1 MLQANSD
8 ASPWGAH
15 IQDIDENN
23 GMGRVIGHTQTGVL
37 NNNFWIRWSA
47 FVEQWV
53 LKFRTHVFGWMII
66 CHYLPI
72 GLSFPMPSFK
82 LGTSPQPWQP
92 SLPVWGKLCR
102 PMDLSLSC
110 KVDWSRS
117 DLSIKVGWLK
127 GKIKKESHEI
137 IMLYITFTIWLFNIA
152 MENPL

>member
-15 IQDIDENN
+15 IQDIDENSEYGSGDWAYPN
-23 GMGRVIGHTQTGVL
+23 WGASY
-37 NNNFWIRWSA
+37 FWIRWSA

-53 LKFRTHVFGWMII
+53 LKFRTHVFGGMII
-66 CHYLPI
+66 CHYRPI

-110 KVDWSRS
+110 KWRLAVGPVDKSRLVEGE
-117 DLSIKVGWLK
+117 DWK
-127 GKIKKESHEI
+127 GKPWNHHA
-137 IMLYITFTIWLFNIA
+137 LHYIYHLVI
-152 MENPL
+152 